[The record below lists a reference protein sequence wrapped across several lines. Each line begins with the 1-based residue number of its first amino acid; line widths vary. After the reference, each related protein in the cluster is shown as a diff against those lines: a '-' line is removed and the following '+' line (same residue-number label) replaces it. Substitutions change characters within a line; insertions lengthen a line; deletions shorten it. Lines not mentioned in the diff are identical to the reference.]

1 MAQEN
6 MRSFQQCENNRIDNI
21 LAFGKIIRFF
31 FKKLSLFMFNN
42 HSIQMHDQV
51 NKNTLSL
58 VILSVQGSRNLTA
71 LANNKHQTNEILS
84 L

>member
-1 MAQEN
+1 
-6 MRSFQQCENNRIDNI
+6 
-21 LAFGKIIRFF
+21 
-31 FKKLSLFMFNN
+31 MFNN